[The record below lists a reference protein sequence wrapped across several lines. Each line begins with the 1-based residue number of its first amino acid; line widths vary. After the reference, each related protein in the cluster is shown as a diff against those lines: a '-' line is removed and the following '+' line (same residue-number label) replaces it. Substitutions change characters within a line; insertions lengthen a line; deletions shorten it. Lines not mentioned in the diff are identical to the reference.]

1 MDYKD
6 KYIKYKTKYLELKNI
21 NVNNQIVG
29 GNNDILI
36 GGKKKKQI
44 KKCSIDDT
52 DKVLFGDGGSSAIV
66 VITKDKKVYKIFTLY
81 NFTPYIKLDK
91 QIKDQNEKVN
101 NEIKIYE
108 LLTKNIIDINISNH
122 IVKYINSNDC
132 NNAKSLFKKCP
143 KSYVE
148 FMKLTED
155 QKTKMCKQ
163 LFKGHPHIKLN
174 DKYKIVEIE
183 HCDYSCNDFIRDLS
197 KLPEIEMEKYLDIF
211 FFQIIHTILSIQKVF
226 PYFTHND
233 LFMRNILGIREKDNG
248 NYYTY
253 KFNNKTYY
261 VPQKKFFPKINDFG
275 LTNLNDEY
283 KDVKLYKSEYKD
295 IYNIIFDVYNGGNLG
310 ASSLCE
316 LCKDNPDK
324 LKFLKLYFSNYF
336 NVDIIDEYKTKSKKQ
351 MDWDWSNI
359 LDDEF
364 VKSIEMKKPLELLNE
379 YFYNIF
385 GKINK
390 NISQ

>member
-6 KYIKYKTKYLELKNI
+6 KYINFKTSYLKLKNI
-21 NVNNQIVG
+21 NIYNK
-29 GNNDILI
+29 I
-36 GGKKKKQI
+36 GGG

-52 DKVLFGDGGSSAIV
+52 DKILFGDGGSTAIIA
-66 VITKDKKVYKIFTLY
+66 ITKDKRVYKIFTLY
-81 NFTPYIKLDK
+81 NFTPNIELDK
-91 QIKDQNEKVN
+91 EIKRKEIKVN

-108 LLTKNIIDINISNH
+108 LLTKKIIDKYISNH
-122 IVKYINSNDC
+122 LVKYIYSNNC

-148 FMKLTED
+148 FMKLAED
-155 QKTKMCKQ
+155 KKTKMCTQFFKNHPKQ
-163 LFKGHPHIKLN
+163 KIN
-174 DKYKIVEIE
+174 NEYKVIEIE
-183 HCDYSCNDFIRDLS
+183 HCDYSSADFIRDVS

-211 FFQIIHTILSIQKVF
+211 FFQIIYTILSIQKVF

-233 LFMRNILGIREKDNG
+233 LFMRNILGLREKDNQ

-253 KFNNKTYY
+253 KFDNKSYY

-275 LTNLNDEY
+275 LTNLNNEY
-283 KDVKLYKSEYKD
+283 KDVTLYKSEYKD

-310 ASSLCE
+310 SKSLYE

-364 VKSIEMKKPLELLNE
+364 LKSIEMKNPSNLLNE

-385 GKINK
+385 GKINE
-390 NISQ
+390 NILQ